1 MYLGRGLSGGP
12 AAEYKLTGLK
22 AARFFLDCI
31 QKDGNLPAGLDD
43 KRRCDCAKVLSA
55 YKAMMTPEEARL
67 LAIESSMAVVAPMIN
82 NITSQL
88 VARIKEQYV
97 SSSKKVPKR
106 LGKGDILVNT
116 LIDNIRES
124 KLIVD
129 SQAFAVWRTRGSQ
142 GSSSQDVGQGK
153 RKRGSQGG
161 GGGGGDSSDTE
172 EEEAL
177 EEGAPEEGAPEE
189 EAPEEEAPSTPR
201 KSPRV
206 LGQPGREA
214 AAEEEAEAEGSSP
227 SRGSDDD
234 YSGDE
239 AMPLEALAG
248 LGSPG
253 QPYTFD

>member
-1 MYLGRGLSGGP
+1 M
-12 AAEYKLTGLK
+12 
-22 AARFFLDCI
+22 
-31 QKDGNLPAGLDD
+31 
-43 KRRCDCAKVLSA
+43 
-55 YKAMMTPEEARL
+55 
-67 LAIESSMAVVAPMIN
+67 
-82 NITSQL
+82 
-88 VARIKEQYV
+88 
-97 SSSKKVPKR
+97 
-106 LGKGDILVNT
+106 
-116 LIDNIRES
+116 IDNIRVS

-161 GGGGGDSSDTE
+161 GGGDGDSSDTE

-177 EEGAPEEGAPEE
+177 EEEAPEE
-189 EAPEEEAPSTPR
+189 EAPEEDAPSTPR

-206 LGQPGREA
+206 LGPPGREA
-214 AAEEEAEAEGSSP
+214 AAEDSEAEAEGSSP